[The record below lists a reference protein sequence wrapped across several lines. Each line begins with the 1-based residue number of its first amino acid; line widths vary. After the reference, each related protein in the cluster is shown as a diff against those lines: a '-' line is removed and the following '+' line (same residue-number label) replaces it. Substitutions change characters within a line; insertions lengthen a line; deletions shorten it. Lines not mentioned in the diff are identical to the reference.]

1 MENKINTLHEIAAAL
16 GLEQIAADL
25 ESIRQRATQPNSTL
39 MLPLVGEFSSGKTTL
54 INALT
59 DSKALETAT
68 KPTTATIYEIH
79 FGAERSHALSV
90 SADGTTQ
97 EITDL
102 GALKNETLADTPLV
116 ALYDTSTRVPATTV
130 LVDTPGLSSPDPKH
144 REALVN
150 FLPQADA
157 ILMVVDINQQITRT
171 LVDFIETMK
180 LSKRPIF
187 LVLTKSDTKAA
198 GEVEQ
203 AKQYISQNCRIPLGQ
218 VVVVSAYRDRLDELY
233 ALMARIQE
241 TKNEIIRQVDLQ
253 RLQNLAGTL
262 REYVASL
269 IQSTTTDEALDD
281 AIQESQYAL
290 KKMRR
295 NINSLVEELRSD
307 IEEQGR
313 MTSRRFENIISDRLN
328 ELVMSRQ
335 PGRDQEAVNRIE
347 STARLLMNDYVQVI
361 RALLNQ
367 KVRERK
373 GSDEAVYVDS
383 LETVDLSNIQISNL
397 GYGLSLDTIGHQF
410 DKFIKTGVLVV
421 GTIAAAGAVVRGA
434 AAAAKGAGALTT
446 AVDMADTATDVA
458 SIASNR
464 KLQKTVKEAQP
475 GRLQYLENTLQTAQA
490 KYKQMK
496 GWNQQAGQE
505 VGAKQGF
512 LDSIIGNITEAAFAK
527 PQRIRAIRNY
537 IDHTLSPEFR
547 SRMQQVTRELLQN
560 LQEVLEEGA
569 AELIAQRE
577 AALHQLKQQQQE
589 QQESYQ
595 ATMARYKA
603 YLTTL
608 STF

>member
-130 LVDTPGLSSPDPKH
+130 LVDTPGLSSSDPKH

-198 GEVEQ
+198 EEVEQ

-496 GWNQQAGQE
+496 GWNEQAGQE

-560 LQEVLEEGA
+560 LQEALEEGA
-569 AELIAQRE
+569 AELITQRE
-577 AALHQLKQQQQE
+577 AALQQLKQQQQE